1 MTLLWPH
8 MLGLLLAVPLLVGVY
23 VLLLRRKR
31 KGALRY
37 PDASLVREALGPG
50 QRLRRHVPPLLLL
63 LALVAAVGAMTRPT
77 AVVTLPTEQR
87 TIILAIDVSLS
98 MSATDVDPNRLAAAQ
113 AAAKAFVRDQPPDV
127 RIGVVSFAGTAS
139 VVQAPTSDREALL
152 SSLDRLQLDRHTAI
166 GSGIILALATILP
179 DAGIDLEAAVFGG
192 GISPE
197 RIRKGTPR
205 GPQAD
210 RPPPQSFIPVP
221 PGSYTSAAIILLTD
235 GRRTTG
241 PDPLEAAAMAADRG
255 VRVFT
260 VGFGTPEGATVNT
273 EGLSIFMRFDEETLR
288 GISTVTLG
296 EYFHAG
302 SAADLRR
309 IYQNLNARMVLERKE
324 TELTALAAAAAAALA
339 LLAAFLSVLWF
350 NRAG

>member
-1 MTLLWPH
+1 

-23 VLLLRRKR
+23 FLLLRRKR
-31 KGALRY
+31 KDALRY
-37 PDASLVREALGPG
+37 PDASLVREALGPR
-50 QRLRRHVPPLLLL
+50 QRLRRHLPPLLLL
-63 LALVAAVGAMTRPT
+63 LALMAAVGAITRPT

-98 MSATDVDPNRLAAAQ
+98 MSANDVEPNRLAAAQ
-113 AAAKAFVRDQPPDV
+113 EAAKAFVREQPPDV

-152 SSLDRLQLDRHTAI
+152 ASLNRLQLDRHTAI
-166 GSGIILALATILP
+166 GSGIILALATIFP

-197 RIRKGTPR
+197 RLRR
-205 GPQAD
+205 GARGGAQAD
-210 RPPPQSFIPVP
+210 QPPVQSFVPVAP
-221 PGSYTSAAIILLTD
+221 ASYTSAAIILLTD

-273 EGLSIFMRFDEETLR
+273 EGLSIFMRFDEATLR

-302 SAADLRR
+302 SAADLHR
-309 IYQNLNARMVLERKE
+309 IYQSLNARMVLERKE

-339 LLAAFLSVLWF
+339 LAAAFLSLLWF